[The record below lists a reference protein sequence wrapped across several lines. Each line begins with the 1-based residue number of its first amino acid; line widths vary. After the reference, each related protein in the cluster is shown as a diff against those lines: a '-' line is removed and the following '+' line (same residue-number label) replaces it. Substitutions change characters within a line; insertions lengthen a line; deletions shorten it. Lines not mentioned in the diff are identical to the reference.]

1 MFICLDQLTP
11 AVQVYE
17 SSVSGPVCHK
27 CLSVIGKLMFFST
40 ADMIESLL
48 GSTNVARYASLPF
61 VACVPVIPV
70 LII

>member
-1 MFICLDQLTP
+1 
-11 AVQVYE
+11 
-17 SSVSGPVCHK
+17 
-27 CLSVIGKLMFFST
+27 MFFST